1 MCCRLARAIPIPKG
15 CHSVSLM
22 LFQWSSWRLVRG
34 VFLSCGQ
41 PWADSPERIVD
52 LPSFVHEGHPLA
64 CQPLAQTIFR
74 PMHARK
80 QVAVCSVER
89 DSPGTLAVDIGCF
102 IKRNIWSE
110 LIRSIHIYTWHIYI
124 YITHIYIYTYMS
136 TCRFCHAPVAGGY
149 LLPEQSLLWSSGRS
163 FCDLT
168 CPTFL
173 FESNLTQDCPIFCV
187 FL

>member
-1 MCCRLARAIPIPKG
+1 MENFTQQRHLDLRLCSPRGPSCNSWEQYGTVLVSRGQLKQTSGSEMCCRLARAIPIPKG

-102 IKRNIWSE
+102 IKRNI
-110 LIRSIHIYTWHIYI
+110 
-124 YITHIYIYTYMS
+124 
-136 TCRFCHAPVAGGY
+136 
-149 LLPEQSLLWSSGRS
+149 
-163 FCDLT
+163 
-168 CPTFL
+168 
-173 FESNLTQDCPIFCV
+173 
-187 FL
+187 